1 MRTTDEHAIATAI
14 IALMN
19 GVVYR
24 ETAEDTWSTLNRRA
38 GAVREHFTAIGVDV
52 IVDDVEAYAY
62 LRSQEPAD
70 DEQPLPRLVA
80 RRSLSFNLSLLL
92 VLLRKRLVEF
102 ESSTS
107 DSRLVLSREQIVDM
121 LRLFLAGS
129 PNDARVVE
137 QIDRSIGKAT
147 ELGFLRAMPHQKEHW
162 EVRRILKAYVDAA
175 TLSDFADKLQEY
187 AESVGGDSD

>member
-1 MRTTDEHAIATAI
+1 
-14 IALMN
+14 
-19 GVVYR
+19 
-24 ETAEDTWSTLNRRA
+24 
-38 GAVREHFTAIGVDV
+38 
-52 IVDDVEAYAY
+52 
-62 LRSQEPAD
+62 
-70 DEQPLPRLVA
+70 
-80 RRSLSFNLSLLL
+80 
-92 VLLRKRLVEF
+92 LVEF

-129 PNDARVVE
+129 SNDARVVE

-187 AESVGGDSD
+187 AESVGGASD